1 MRMKYDENLNENED
15 LYDDNRP
22 PIRFKRKKAKSNL
35 IIFFK
40 SISLFF
46 IVGIFGAL
54 SAGILVEFKY
64 NNLNRV
70 LKERSNIIFDY
81 STLINNV
88 KDSIVTIASDKNYLT
103 ENRYIEGNSTGI
115 IVESNGRIL
124 TSYSKVKE
132 MKDIYVKVPGAGN
145 DPIKA
150 DIVVFNEDID
160 VAIIQIVYNGKLK
173 PIKIASKEEKIV
185 GGRITL
191 ISNSVGDSYVD
202 NVIPGIITSIN
213 RSMEVNNTEYSLMEV
228 NTPITE
234 VNTGGLICNLKG
246 ELIGFASKKV
256 NDAMN
261 RKDMYY
267 IADFTSLDDIIK
279 STNEI
284 KDILGIIEGGFSEN
298 EDLDDEIGLY
308 VIRIKKDSSSY
319 KAGLRPT
326 DIILEIDGHNISDIN
341 EIYGI
346 LDKKNN
352 NDILNCKVMRSGK
365 IIELKIQLDNI
376 KK

>member
-1 MRMKYDENLNENED
+1 MRLKYDENLNGNED

-22 PIRFKRKKAKSNL
+22 PIRFKRKKVKSNL

-40 SISLFF
+40 SIILFF
-46 IVGIFGAL
+46 IVGISGAL
-54 SAGILVEFKY
+54 SAGALVEFKY

-70 LKERSNIIFDY
+70 LKEKSDIIVDY

-88 KDSIVTIASDKNYLT
+88 KDSIVTIGSDKNYLT
-103 ENRYIEGNSTGI
+103 GNRYIEGNSTGI

-132 MKDIYVKVPGAGN
+132 MKDIYVKVPGVGT
-145 DPIKA
+145 DIIKA
-150 DIVVFNEDID
+150 EIVVFNEDID

-173 PIKIASKEEKIV
+173 PIKFAPKEEKIV
-185 GGRITL
+185 GERIAL
-191 ISNSVGDSYVD
+191 ISNSVGDSYID
-202 NVIPGIITSIN
+202 SIIPGIITSIN
-213 RSMEVNNTEYSLMEV
+213 RNIEVNNAEYSLIEV

-234 VNTGGLICNLKG
+234 VNTGGLICNLRG
-246 ELIGFASKKV
+246 EFIGFASKKV

-279 STNEI
+279 STNKI

-298 EDLDDEIGLY
+298 EELDDIIGLY
-308 VIRIKKDSSSY
+308 VTRIKKDSSSY

-341 EIYGI
+341 EIYYI

-365 IIELKIQLDNI
+365 IIELQIQLDNI

>member
-1 MRMKYDENLNENED
+1 MKYDENLNGNED
-15 LYDDNRP
+15 FYNDNRP

-40 SISLFF
+40 SIILFF

-54 SAGILVEFKY
+54 SASILVEFKY
-64 NNLNRV
+64 NNLNKIMR
-70 LKERSNIIFDY
+70 ERNDIIFHY

-88 KDSIVTIASDKNYLT
+88 KDSIVTIASDKNYLM

-115 IVESNGRIL
+115 IIESDGRIL

-132 MKDIYVKVPGAGN
+132 MKDIYVKIPGAGT
-145 DPIKA
+145 DSIKA
-150 DIVVFNEDID
+150 EIVVFNEDID

-173 PIKIASKEEKIV
+173 PIKFASKEEKIV
-185 GGRITL
+185 GERIAL
-191 ISNSVGDSYVD
+191 ISNSVGDSYID
-202 NVIPGIITSIN
+202 NIIPGIITSIN
-213 RSMEVNNTEYSLMEV
+213 RGMEVNNTKYSLMEV

-234 VNTGGLICNLKG
+234 VNTGGLICNLRG
-246 ELIGFASKKV
+246 ELIGFTSKKL
-256 NDAMN
+256 NDDMN
-261 RKDMYY
+261 IKDMYY
-267 IADFTSLDDIIK
+267 IVDFTSLDDIIK

-298 EDLDDEIGLY
+298 EELDGSIGLY
-308 VIRIKKDSSSY
+308 VTRIKKDSSSY

-341 EIYGI
+341 VIYDI

-365 IIELKIQLDNI
+365 IIELQIQLDNI

>member
-1 MRMKYDENLNENED
+1 MKYDENLNENED

-22 PIRFKRKKAKSNL
+22 PIRFKRKKAKANL

-40 SISLFF
+40 SIVLFI
-46 IVGIFGAL
+46 IVGMFGAL
-54 SAGILVEFKY
+54 SASILVEFKY
-64 NNLNRV
+64 NNLNKV
-70 LKERSNIIFDY
+70 LQERNNIIVDY
-81 STLINNV
+81 SSLINNV
-88 KDSIVTIASDKNYLT
+88 KDSIVTIASDKNYLM

-115 IVESNGRIL
+115 IIENNGRIL

-132 MKDIYVKVPGAGN
+132 MKDIYVKVPGGGT

-150 DIVVFNEDID
+150 DLVVFNEDID

-173 PIKIASKEEKIV
+173 PIRFASKEEKIV
-185 GGRITL
+185 GERIVL
-191 ISNSVGDSYVD
+191 ISNSVGDSYID
-202 NVIPGIITSIN
+202 NIIPGIITSIN
-213 RSMEVNNTEYSLMEV
+213 RSIEVNNTEYSLMEV

-234 VNTGGLICNLKG
+234 VNTGGLICNLSG
-246 ELIGFASKKV
+246 ELIGFASEKV

-267 IADFTSLDDIIK
+267 IADFTSLDEIIK
-279 STNEI
+279 STNGI

-298 EDLDDEIGLY
+298 EELDDAIGLY
-308 VIRIKKDSSSY
+308 VTRIKKDSSSY

-326 DIILEIDGHNISDIN
+326 DIILEIDGYNISDIN
-341 EIYGI
+341 EIYRI
-346 LDKKNN
+346 LDEKNN
-352 NDILNCKVMRSGK
+352 NDILKCKVMRSGK
-365 IIELKIQLDNI
+365 IIELEIELGNI

>member
-1 MRMKYDENLNENED
+1 MKYDENSNENEE

-22 PIRFKRKKAKSNL
+22 PIRFKRKKVKANL

-40 SISLFF
+40 SIILFF
-46 IVGIFGAL
+46 VVGMFGAL
-54 SAGILVEFKY
+54 SASILVEFKY
-64 NNLNRV
+64 KNLNKV
-70 LKERSNIIFDY
+70 IQERDNSNFDY

-132 MKDIYVKVPGAGN
+132 MKDIYVKVPGAAR
-145 DPIKA
+145 DSIKA
-150 DIVVFNEDID
+150 EIVVFNEDID

-173 PIKIASKEEKIV
+173 PIKFASKEEKIV
-185 GGRITL
+185 GERIAL
-191 ISNSVGDSYVD
+191 ISNSVGDSYID
-202 NVIPGIITSIN
+202 NIIPGIITSIN
-213 RSMEVNNTEYSLMEV
+213 RSIEVNNTDYSLMEV

-234 VNTGGLICNLKG
+234 VNTGGLICNFKG

-298 EDLDDEIGLY
+298 EELDDSIGLY
-308 VIRIKKDSSSY
+308 VTRIKKDSSSY
-319 KAGLRPT
+319 RAGLRPT

-341 EIYGI
+341 VIYDI
-346 LDKKNN
+346 LDKKDN

-365 IIELKIQLDNI
+365 IIELQIQLDNI